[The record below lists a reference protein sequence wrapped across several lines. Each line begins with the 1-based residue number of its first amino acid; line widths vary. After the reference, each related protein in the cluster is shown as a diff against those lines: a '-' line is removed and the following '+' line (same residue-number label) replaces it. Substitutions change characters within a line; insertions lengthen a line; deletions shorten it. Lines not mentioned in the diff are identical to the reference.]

1 MRGGSGFCEEVVQ
14 DDEFDGDRGLPVKF
28 GRVGIGVGAESLA
41 FGVGAQFPLTHH
53 YARALL
59 MKEGSDDRKL
69 NQIRSIK

>member
-41 FGVGAQFPLTHH
+41 FGVGAMEPPNVAKF
-53 YARALL
+53 R
-59 MKEGSDDRKL
+59 
-69 NQIRSIK
+69 